1 MQESLLHFL
10 LAAELKSN
18 TRDLML
24 GYFVKEDAKTFLQQL
39 LQQSDYAVVDGI
51 WDQVYE
57 VRSFAAS
64 STERKKS
71 VGILTEI
78 A

>member
-1 MQESLLHFL
+1 MHFL

-39 LQQSDYAVVDGI
+39 LQQSDAEVIGI

-64 STERKKS
+64 CTERKRS

>member
-39 LQQSDYAVVDGI
+39 LQQSDAEVIGI

-64 STERKKS
+64 STERKKN